1 MDILL
6 ICYFNLFRLCTDFKL
21 RSDFANLLSSMTID
35 CSTEYL
41 LEHIIPT
48 LEKLKNP
55 GDHDPATMI
64 SILITKNIR
73 KLAIQ
78 YKRDDTTNT

>member
-1 MDILL
+1 
-6 ICYFNLFRLCTDFKL
+6 
-21 RSDFANLLSSMTID
+21 MTID
-35 CSTEYL
+35 CSSEYL
-41 LEHIIPT
+41 LEHIVPT

-55 GDHDPATMI
+55 GDHDPDTMI

-73 KLAIQ
+73 KLAMQ